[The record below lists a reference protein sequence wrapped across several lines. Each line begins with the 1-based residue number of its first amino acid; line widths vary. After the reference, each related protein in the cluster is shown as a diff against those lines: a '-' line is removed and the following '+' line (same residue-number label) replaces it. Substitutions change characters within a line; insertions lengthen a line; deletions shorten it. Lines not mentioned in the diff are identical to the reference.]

1 MKKVLLSLAVAAF
14 LVSCGGAEAP
24 AETTALDALNAIGET
39 VKEAGDSLKNVAT
52 EVKAEVEAEV
62 EAEVKKLDSTEAAPA
77 VLDTVTAE
85 TAE

>member
-24 AETTALDALNAIGET
+24 AETTALDALNTIGET
-39 VKEAGDSLKNVAT
+39 VKEAGDSLKNVVT
-52 EVKAEVEAEV
+52 EV
-62 EAEVKKLDSTEAAPA
+62 EAEVKKLDSSDVAP
-77 VLDTVTAE
+77 TVTDSVATK

>member
-24 AETTALDALNAIGET
+24 VETTALDALNTIGET
-39 VKEAGDSLKNVAT
+39 VKEAGDSLKNVVT
-52 EVKAEVEAEV
+52 EV
-62 EAEVKKLDSTEAAPA
+62 EAEVKKLDSSDVAP
-77 VLDTVTAE
+77 TVTDSVATK

>member
-62 EAEVKKLDSTEAAPA
+62 EAEDSTEAAPA